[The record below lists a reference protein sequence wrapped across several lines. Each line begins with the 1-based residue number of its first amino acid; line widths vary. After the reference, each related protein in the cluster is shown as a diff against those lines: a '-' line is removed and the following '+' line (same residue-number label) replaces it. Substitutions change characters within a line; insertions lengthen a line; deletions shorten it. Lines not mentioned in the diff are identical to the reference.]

1 MNITC
6 TRKEDDL
13 YYQGPFWLIGDSFLD
28 ILRGKFEMVGA
39 KFACDYDG
47 EYIQNDKSKSQRTHK
62 KIWDSEYVNTYKDK
76 DYTFYPRGR
85 VSIYKGIAF
94 IHINSKCNVPKVVDK
109 IINEYNLGK
118 LEIEIDLND
127 AYQGS
132 HYNFKLQ

>member
-1 MNITC
+1 MNTTC

-13 YYQGPFWLIGDSFLD
+13 YYQGPFWLIADSFLN
-28 ILRGKFEMVGA
+28 ILRGKFELVGS
-39 KFACDYDG
+39 KFTCNYDG
-47 EYIQNDKSKSQRTHK
+47 DYIQNDKSKSQRTHK
-62 KIWDSEYVNTYKDK
+62 KIWDSEYSEIYETD
-76 DYTFYPRGR
+76 DYTFFPRGR